1 MMEACMQPR
10 PARIAALATLAATLA
25 GAFPARLSAHHSFA
39 MYDGQKT
46 YVFTGVVTRVSPDP
60 SHLTIFFSPL
70 NENRDAV
77 IRDASGKPV
86 IWSVELR
93 SASQVAL
100 EGVTSRSFPPGTIFS
115 IGLHPLRSGLSGGG
129 RGNSGLFKCPANTP
143 PAPGKHCDSVTG
155 STSHGES
162 GKLPAPT
169 GQWLP

>member
-1 MMEACMQPR
+1 METRMERR
-10 PARIAALATLAATLA
+10 PAGIAALAALAATFVA
-25 GAFPARLSAHHSFA
+25 AFPGSSSAHHSFA
-39 MYDGQKT
+39 MYDGQQT

-100 EGVTSRSFPPGTIFS
+100 DGVTSRSFPPGTIFS
-115 IGLHPLRSGLSGGG
+115 IGLHPLRSGLTGGG
-129 RGNSGLFKCPANTP
+129 RGKSGLFKCPPNTP
-143 PAPGKHCDSVTG
+143 PAPGKHCDSVPG

-162 GKLPAPT
+162 GELPTPT
-169 GQWLP
+169 GQWAP